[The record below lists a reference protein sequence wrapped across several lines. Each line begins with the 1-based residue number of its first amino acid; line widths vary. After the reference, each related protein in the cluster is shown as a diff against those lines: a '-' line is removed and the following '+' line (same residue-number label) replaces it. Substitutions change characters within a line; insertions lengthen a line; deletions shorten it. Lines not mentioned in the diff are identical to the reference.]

1 LVAILAGVFVAPR
14 ASADEPSAY
23 VPQFKLAPVPA
34 LVAPSLLAP
43 AEPKGDAG
51 DLPPF
56 LASQPLRLSL
66 LSTIF
71 PVAGGYE
78 QCKTH
83 KDESG
88 NSINGFAI
96 QRFTFLRLTPHLVLH
111 GFSIA
116 GCPIDG
122 GLGGGLTYTV
132 PLSPT
137 LWLVGSGGYYGVPG
151 RGPVLAPRTAQEVRL
166 DLVKQTNAGPT
177 FRIGIERKTGT
188 GMQGGMQGVP
198 GMVTFG
204 GGF

>member
-1 LVAILAGVFVAPR
+1 
-14 ASADEPSAY
+14 
-23 VPQFKLAPVPA
+23 
-34 LVAPSLLAP
+34 
-43 AEPKGDAG
+43 
-51 DLPPF
+51 
-56 LASQPLRLSL
+56 LSL
-66 LSTIF
+66 TSTIF
-71 PVAGGYE
+71 PVASGYP
-78 QCKTH
+78 QCKTRE
-83 KDESG
+83 DESG
-88 NSINGFAI
+88 NSINGFPI

-132 PLSPT
+132 PLSPS

-151 RGPVLAPRTAQEVRL
+151 RGPVLAPRTAREVRL
-166 DLVKQTNAGPT
+166 DLVKQTKAGPT

-188 GMQGGMQGVP
+188 GMQGVP